1 LAFEFNLLR
10 GGNPV
15 FLFELSALPL
25 TSHRPRFP
33 GQGRLLKSAS
43 AAKILRQERS
53 MNQTD
58 IKYSACYSNG
68 IYGSK
73 WSVFQITREHDDA
86 TVSFKIVAGAGR
98 RKSGTLPCD
107 EFARWAKYEIV
118 LKENEWVK
126 LVPDRFREPE

>member
-15 FLFELSALPL
+15 FLFEVSALPL

-43 AAKILRQERS
+43 AVKISRQERS
-53 MNQTD
+53 MDQTD
-58 IKYSACYSNG
+58 IKYGACYSNG

-73 WSVFQITREHDDA
+73 WPVFQITREHDDA
-86 TVSFKIVAGAGR
+86 TVMLQNRGGR
-98 RKSGTLPCD
+98 GPARKRHL
-107 EFARWAKYEIV
+107 AA
-118 LKENEWVK
+118 
-126 LVPDRFREPE
+126 